1 MADPQ
6 IVNTLRNK
14 RNDIERAI
22 KAYEKQIADARA
34 DLSHINA
41 TLRLFEVGGE
51 RTQFPVHMGL
61 ARMFKRGELF
71 GLCRAAL
78 EAAPEGL
85 DTRELAIS
93 VIEAKRLDATDKVLR
108 QAVAYSIVN
117 VMRRQ
122 AGRGTVIAGEKR
134 KGVRMWRT
142 ISRDSR

>member
-14 RNDIERAI
+14 RDQIERAI
-22 KAYEKQIADARA
+22 KAYEKQITDARA

-61 ARMFKRGELF
+61 ARLFERGELF
-71 GLCRAAL
+71 GLCKTAL
-78 EAAPEGL
+78 ETAPEGL
-85 DTRELAIS
+85 DTRQLALSI
-93 VIEAKRLDATDKVLR
+93 IQAKGLNETDKVLR

-122 AGRGTVIAGEKR
+122 AARGSVLAGQKR
-134 KGVRMWRT
+134 KGVRVWNGLA
-142 ISRDSR
+142 

>member
-14 RNDIERAI
+14 RDEIERAI
-22 KAYEKQIADARA
+22 KAYEKQITDARA

-61 ARMFKRGELF
+61 ARLFKRGELF
-71 GLCRAAL
+71 GLCKTVL

-85 DTRELAIS
+85 GTRQLALS
-93 VIEAKRLDATDKVLR
+93 VIEAKQLDASDKVLR

-117 VMRRQ
+117 VMRKQ
-122 AGRGTVIAGEKR
+122 AGRGSVVAGPKR
-134 KGVRMWRT
+134 KGVRLWQVG
-142 ISRDSR
+142 